1 MKSIAEKKKSQ
12 NIAEYIIY
20 MYQMEDLIRAYNF
33 TMEEIRQF
41 VVSHYPISNHE
52 KEETRLWFES
62 ICEQMILEKITA
74 SGHLS
79 EVQGIVD
86 ELAKIH
92 WTLLKSDKEY
102 FNTYNSAKPYIIEM
116 IMEAGE
122 KPIGHEIQICL
133 NAIYGLL
140 LTKLKGRETPKGY
153 TEATEAFGN
162 VLSYLSFAYA
172 NKNYST

>member
-33 TMEEIRQF
+33 NMEEIRQF
-41 VVSHYPISNHE
+41 VISHYPISDTE
-52 KEETRLWFES
+52 KDETRLWFAS
-62 ICEQMILEKITA
+62 ICEQMISEKITT

-79 EVQGIVD
+79 NVQDIVD
-86 ELAKIH
+86 DLAKIH
-92 WTLLKSDKEY
+92 WTLLKTDKEY
-102 FNTYNSAKPYIIEM
+102 FDTYNSAKPYVIEM
-116 IMEAGE
+116 IMEAGD
-122 KPIGHEIQICL
+122 KPVGNEIQVCL

-140 LTKLKGRETPKGY
+140 LAKLKGREIPKGY

-172 NKNYST
+172 NQK